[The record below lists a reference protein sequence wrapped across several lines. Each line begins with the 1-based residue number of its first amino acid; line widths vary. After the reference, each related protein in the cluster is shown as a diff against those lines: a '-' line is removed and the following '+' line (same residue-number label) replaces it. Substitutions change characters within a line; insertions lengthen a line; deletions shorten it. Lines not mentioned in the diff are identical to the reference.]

1 MNYTFKSKTP
11 RFTRNY
17 NNRSLPA
24 PGYYKI
30 ETEEQKPS
38 AISSFKSSGR
48 KINYA

>member
-11 RFTRNY
+11 RFGREHRT
-17 NNRSLPA
+17 LPA

-30 ETEEQKPS
+30 ENMEDEKPS

-48 KINYA
+48 KKYYA